1 MRVGGGGG
9 GSAVT
14 ERYVAPVS
22 LMSYHIQYVQN
33 SGKYYMGDG
42 FTVNFSDQSISL
54 GKLCWS
60 MCFGNEM
67 RLIDFVVSGLLS
79 NPLGIS
85 CG

>member
-1 MRVGGGGG
+1 MRWIKFFFCIPSKASNVRVGGGGG
-9 GSAVT
+9 SVVT

-42 FTVNFSDQSISL
+42 SPAKTFQMKVFHLENYVGPCVSV
-54 GKLCWS
+54 
-60 MCFGNEM
+60 M
-67 RLIDFVVSGLLS
+67 R
-79 NPLGIS
+79 